1 MKIKYLVF
9 SLLLLFVY
17 KGSNAQYDTAIHFN
31 KYAFEEIF
39 ARSEESSKPI
49 MLYFHIDGC
58 GSCIQME
65 RNAFSQKDIYSYINS
80 KLIVYNIN
88 TQKGEG
94 VEINKRFQI
103 QINPTILFLNHMGHV
118 IDRVE
123 GYQGIYHIYEH
134 LKRAVEKMDLYR
146 DAKKE
151 YFKGNKKPDFLY
163 HYTYIL
169 HEQGDLDSGAVIAEY
184 LSLLENKDLLTEKNI
199 GYIYDFAF
207 YNNVFYIN
215 HNSTAFKLM
224 YHNKNA
230 FAKFFNMNQI
240 DARII
245 LILYSEIQKSIKTGG
260 KDFEEL
266 YDLIKI
272 YHGRKN
278 IGMEDPDQRK
288 QVYMIHQIDSNLIRA
303 DFNRSKSKPGI
314 K

>member
-1 MKIKYLVF
+1 MKIKYLILYF
-9 SLLLLFVY
+9 FLLSLL
-17 KGSNAQYDTAIHFN
+17 KESDAQFDTAIHFN

-39 ARSEESSKPI
+39 ARSEETSKPI

-65 RNAFSQKDIYSYINS
+65 RGAFSQKDIYSYINS
-80 KLIVYNIN
+80 NLIVYNIN

-94 VEINKRFQI
+94 VEINKRFRI
-103 QINPTILFLNHMGHV
+103 MINPTILFLNHLGHV

-134 LKRAVEKMDLYR
+134 LKRSVEKMDLYR
-146 DAKKE
+146 DAKNE
-151 YFKGNKKPDFLY
+151 YFKGNRKPDFLY
-163 HYTYIL
+163 QYTYIL
-169 HEQGDLDSGAVIAEY
+169 NEQGDLDSGAVIAEY
-184 LSLLENKDLLTEKNI
+184 LSLVDKKDLLTEKNI

-224 YHNKNA
+224 YENKNA
-230 FAKFFNMNQI
+230 FARYFSLNQI

-245 LILYSEIQKSIKTGG
+245 LILYTEIQKSKTSGG

-266 YDLIKI
+266 YELIKI
-272 YHGRKN
+272 FHGRKN
-278 IGMEDPDQRK
+278 ISMEDPDEMKR
-288 QVYMIHQIDSNLIRA
+288 VYMIHKIDSNLIRS
-303 DFNRSKSKPGI
+303 DFYLSQI
-314 K
+314 KK